1 MAACITSWACAL
13 HGADPDSQPQTT
25 LQEIFSRFGTK
36 VSTRRDA
43 RYLWVESDGLPAHR
57 MMVGITAWQ
66 QQVPLPQRY
75 TGSNGW
81 PIPIHPVP
89 AKLPISAKEH
99 FFRGAIAIAAN
110 GIPIF
115 NPIKN
120 DGRTDTFL
128 AGELDEFGG
137 HCGRADDYHYHVAP
151 THLQSL
157 VGKGNPIA
165 VALDG
170 YPILGL
176 TEPDGTAPSHLDDFN
191 GHETPGLGYHY
202 HATRHYP
209 YINGGFHGEV
219 TERGGQVEPQASANP
234 VRPALPPLRGAV
246 IVGFSNRDDRAFQL
260 DVRVGK
266 VTNVVRYVVQAQGTV
281 DFDFIDAQGPTR
293 HASYSLSGRRGGGA
307 GGNDGQR
314 RRRRGGD
321 AEEGNPEPPQAQPP
335 DDDPRPGPSP
345 SGGRRGGGP
354 RRDEA
359 QAGQPRQPWL
369 RVHAKEMDQDAD
381 GVLTRAEVD
390 AEVQRTMGSL
400 DANADGVI
408 ALAERRGGPGG
419 GSAMGGFVDQHWDEV
434 DANSD
439 GRVSKEELADVATRM
454 FRRGDADGD
463 GRVSEAELKA
473 MVAGGGR
480 KAGKAAQ

>member
-157 VGKGNPIA
+157 VGKGKPIA

-266 VTNVVRYVVQAQGTV
+266 ATNVVRYVVQAQGTV

-321 AEEGNPEPPQAQPP
+321 AEEGTPSP
-335 DDDPRPGPSP
+335 PRPSLRTTTLDPVRPHPVADVVAGRAVMRPRQANRGNRGSASTPRKWTRMRTASSPGPRSMRRCNGPWRRSTPTPMASSPSP
-345 SGGRRGGGP
+345 RGAGVPAAAPRWADSWTSIGTRWTPTPMDGSP
-354 RRDEA
+354 RRSWPTWPPA
-359 QAGQPRQPWL
+359 CSAVAMPT
-369 RVHAKEMDQDAD
+369 AMA
-381 GVLTRAEVD
+381 AC
-390 AEVQRTMGSL
+390 
-400 DANADGVI
+400 
-408 ALAERRGGPGG
+408 RRP
-419 GSAMGGFVDQHWDEV
+419 S
-434 DANSD
+434 
-439 GRVSKEELADVATRM
+439 
-454 FRRGDADGD
+454 
-463 GRVSEAELKA
+463 
-473 MVAGGGR
+473 
-480 KAGKAAQ
+480 